1 MKCLMEQ
8 LQDNENLIKEYKE
21 QLDSIEEVVEST
33 ALTTEYMACL
43 QEVNAE

>member
-8 LQDNENLIKEYKE
+8 LEDNENLIKEYKE
-21 QLDSIEEVVEST
+21 QLDDIEEVVAST

-43 QEVNAE
+43 QEVSAE